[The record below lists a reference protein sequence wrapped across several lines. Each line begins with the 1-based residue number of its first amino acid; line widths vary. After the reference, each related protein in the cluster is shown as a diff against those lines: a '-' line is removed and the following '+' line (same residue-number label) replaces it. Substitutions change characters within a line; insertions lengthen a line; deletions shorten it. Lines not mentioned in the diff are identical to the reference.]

1 MKKYQQLAS
10 AAMLLLAAFS
20 TSPSV
25 RAHGDSGEVW
35 VTSQGTDRLFI
46 VDEDRALAG
55 DDRRY
60 LRDEHSEGSK
70 HRRRGVE
77 TVELPAG
84 AGPHLTTFS
93 PLGDYAYVSGMG
105 DGDLYVLRADSRQ
118 IVAVLDLGV
127 AGTHQARPS
136 PDGSLLLVAQ
146 IATRTLV
153 KVAADDAA
161 ETWSVV
167 DFLPLDKAPICSV
180 FSDDGQRAYVSLL
193 PDGIA
198 IVDVPTMTVVG
209 TLATDGFVACGMVK
223 SKKGR
228 FITLA
233 SSGGGGHIYRLDM
246 RDDTALTSLGTLGAS
261 DWHSFTMIANERIGV
276 GSAPHADALVL
287 THLKGA
293 VARPLGTFALD
304 PTPGAGN
311 DEPDNMAVRGST
323 IFVSLRASGKLAIAK
338 PLQGKVAYIDLADPA
353 EFNPANCAGC
363 AVHGVAIR
371 P

>member
-1 MKKYQQLAS
+1 MSRVLGRLAMVFLVGFS
-10 AAMLLLAAFS
+10 A
-20 TSPSV
+20 PPGV
-25 RAHGDSGEVW
+25 RAQGDSGEVW
-35 VTSQGTDRLFI
+35 VTSQGTHRLFI
-46 VDEDRALAG
+46 VHGNGAL
-55 DDRRY
+55 
-60 LRDEHSEGSK
+60 
-70 HRRRGVE
+70 VE
-77 TVELPAG
+77 TVLLPTG

-105 DGDLYVLRADSRQ
+105 NGDLYVLRTDNRQ
-118 IVAVLDLGV
+118 IRAVLDLGP

-146 IATRTLV
+146 IPTKTLV
-153 KVAADDAA
+153 KVAADEAA

-167 DFLPLDKAPICSV
+167 DALLLDKAPICSV
-180 FSDDGQRAYVSLL
+180 FRDDGQRAYVSLL

-198 IVDVPTMTVVG
+198 VVDVPTMTLVG

-233 SSGGGGHIYRLDM
+233 SSGGGGHLYRLDM
-246 RDDTALTSLGTLGAS
+246 AADTTLASLGTLGAS
-261 DWHSFTMIANERIGV
+261 DWHSFTISTNEKTGI

-287 THLKGA
+287 ADLTGPVA
-293 VARPLGTFALD
+293 VPLGIFPLD
-304 PTPGAGN
+304 PTPGAEN
-311 DEPDNMAVRGST
+311 DQPDNMAVRGST
-323 IFVSLRASGKLAIAK
+323 VFASLRASGKLAIANL
-338 PLQGKVAYIDLADPA
+338 LQGKVTYVDLADPA
-353 EFNPANCAGC
+353 PFNPANCSGC